1 MSQFHFSELNAES
14 VAFIVDA
21 GNDVEQQVLE
31 TWIEEKKREQQLE
44 GAPEPS
50 VHKIVV
56 PIAAEPEDIPS
67 ENLAPLINLADS
79 TVVVPIRVVWLKS
92 PRANNRRSM
101 LRRIFSRNRERPSR
115 SRAARILSKDP
126 SRAVPVAAR
135 SATLSDL
142 RRRYAALDDGL
153 GGTEGLTTFI
163 AGQATI
169 ALDIEERKITG
180 GRYKVPRRVAEN
192 IKSRKA
198 FRDAVQRISDE
209 EGIPFGD
216 LQSETDEIMEELIAI
231 PSPFWIDFG
240 GRFAAKLSSLA
251 YDSDIVLNHDDL
263 AKVKDIVTNYPT
275 AFLWTHKTHV
285 DGMAMQKVLYENDFP
300 AAHTFAGINMAF
312 AGIGHM
318 ARRSGAIFI
327 RRTFQD
333 NTLYKTILRFYVG
346 YLLEKRFPFS
356 WSFEGTRSRV
366 GKLMPPKYGL
376 LKYLVEAAET
386 TKTKNLH
393 FIPVAINYDLIGDAS
408 DYAREQAGEK
418 KRAESLKWFIGYVRG
433 MREPMGRIYMD
444 FGKPVVIEEVPDAS
458 DRLAMSKIAFQVGV
472 EVNQVTPITLA
483 SIATMQ
489 LLSAYPRAMT
499 SEELTEGILSVID
512 WARARNIRISSDFEI
527 ANQQQSEE
535 LAEIMIEND
544 LITRYV
550 EGSVKLYSIS
560 PEQHVVA
567 SYYRNTTVHYFVNKA
582 IAELSLLSVARKKKN
597 PLEAFWAEAERLR
610 DLFKFEF
617 FYSPSDQFHDQIN
630 EEISRYDSQWQ
641 QLLEADGQYADTV
654 LRRFEPLVAH
664 ATLTQF
670 AEAYWI
676 GSTILARQELDKIP
690 EEKEFVEECLEYG
703 RQAYLQRR
711 IRSKAS
717 VGKELFKNSYKL
729 LGNLG
734 LLNTDLKNAEQARAD
749 VQQDFRKLINRLERI
764 RARALPH

>member
-1 MSQFHFSELNAES
+1 M
-14 VAFIVDA
+14 AFIVDA
-21 GNDVEQQVLE
+21 GNDIEQRLLE
-31 TWIEEKKREQQLE
+31 SWIERQRKDASSTIAIHQ
-44 GAPEPS
+44 
-50 VHKIVV
+50 VVV

-67 ENLAPLINLADS
+67 DALSPLVDLPDS
-79 TVVVPIRVVWLKS
+79 TVVVPIRVVWTKS
-92 PRANNRRSM
+92 KTASNKRSL
-101 LRRIFSRNRERPSR
+101 LRGLFSRNRDRPSR

-126 SRAVPVAAR
+126 SRGVPVTAR
-135 SATLSDL
+135 SATMADL
-142 RRRYAALDDGL
+142 KRRYASLYEEQQSSAGL
-153 GGTEGLTTFI
+153 INFI
-163 AGQATI
+163 AGQAAI
-169 ALDIEERKITG
+169 ALDIAERKITG
-180 GRYKVPRRVAEN
+180 GRYKVPRRVAAN
-192 IKSRKA
+192 IKSRKS
-198 FRDAVQRISDE
+198 FQDAVKQISDE
-209 EGIPFGD
+209 QGIP
-216 LQSETDEIMEELIAI
+216 LQELEAETDEIMEELIAK

-240 GRFAAKLSSLA
+240 GRFSNKLSSMA
-251 YDSDIVLNHDDL
+251 YDSDIVINQDDL
-263 AKVKDIVTNYPT
+263 AAVKEIVTNYPT

-333 NTLYKTILRFYVG
+333 NELYKTILRFYVG

-356 WSFEGTRSRV
+356 WAFEGTRSRV
-366 GKLMPPKYGL
+366 GKLMPPRYGL

-386 TKTKNLH
+386 TKTKHLH

-418 KRAESLKWFIGYVRG
+418 KRAESLRWFIGYVRG

-444 FGKPVVIEEVPDAS
+444 FGKPVVIDEVPDS
-458 DRLAMSKIAFQVGV
+458 TDRLAMSKIAFQVGV

-489 LLSAYPRAMT
+489 LLSAFPRAMT
-499 SEELTEGILSVID
+499 SEELTGGILEIIE
-512 WARARNIRISSDFEI
+512 WARQRNIRISSDFELQ
-527 ANQQQSEE
+527 NQQHSEE

-550 EGSVKLYSIS
+550 EGSVRLYTIS

-582 IAELSLLSVARKKKN
+582 IAELSLLTVARKKKN
-597 PLEAFWAEAERLR
+597 LLEAFWSEAERLR

-617 FYSPSDQFHDQIN
+617 FYSPSDEFRSQID
-630 EEISRYDSQWQ
+630 EELARYDKNWKQS
-641 QLLEADGQYADTV
+641 LANDGQFADSL
-654 LRRFEPLVAH
+654 LRSFEPLIAH

-676 GSTILARQELDKIP
+676 GSTILARQSTNDIP
-690 EEKEFVEECLEYG
+690 QEKEFVEQCLEYG

-729 LGNLG
+729 LNNLG
-734 LLNTDLKNAEQARAD
+734 MLDPELKNAEQTHAD
-749 VQQDFRKLINRLERI
+749 LQQDFRKLINRLERI
-764 RARALPH
+764 RARALPY